1 MSYGYIVDNQLM
13 INKGPL
19 SGRSDM
25 VNRIDRHKRI
35 AEIEV
40 YLWHGAKRN
49 RIGRG
54 IIDKITAQEYAK
66 IKLQ

>member
-35 AEIEV
+35 ADIEDISV
-40 YLWHGAKRN
+40 AS
-49 RIGRG
+49 
-54 IIDKITAQEYAK
+54 T
-66 IKLQ
+66 